1 MKIILPN
8 SLDEI
13 QKWVASKI
21 EKRKEFRICGKG
33 TRFVDSNLK
42 NSKLNSIEFLSLLK
56 LDAKRFFDPDDMVIS
71 IESGMTY
78 RKMSSILNKQK
89 MFLPVNPWFQDSC
102 IGSVVA
108 CNDFGPNRMNM
119 GGIRDFIL
127 GIEYVLS
134 LIHI

>member
-21 EKRKEFRICGKG
+21 EKRKEFRICGQG
-33 TRFVDSNLK
+33 TRFVDSNLI
-42 NSKLNSIEFLSLLK
+42 NSKLFSKEFLSLQK

-78 RKMSSILNKQK
+78 RKMSSILNKQ
-89 MFLPVNPWFQDSC
+89 
-102 IGSVVA
+102 
-108 CNDFGPNRMNM
+108 
-119 GGIRDFIL
+119 
-127 GIEYVLS
+127 
-134 LIHI
+134 